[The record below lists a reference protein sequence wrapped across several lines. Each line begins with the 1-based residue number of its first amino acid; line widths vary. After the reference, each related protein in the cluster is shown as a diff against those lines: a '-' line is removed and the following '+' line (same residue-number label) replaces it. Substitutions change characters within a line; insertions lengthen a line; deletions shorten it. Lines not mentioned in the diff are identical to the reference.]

1 MPIHYVQPYP
11 THFSIIFFIFSK
23 RLLWFLYNWISIL
36 SVCRLRQESELL
48 SRSSHWSQSDLQS
61 ASSANNITE
70 NNSSE
75 STSSSE
81 TLKWLG
87 SMSDVSVSSHATNS
101 SNISGSGKLN
111 VKNIF
116 FFKSFLLSGGNL
128 CRFFFRFTH
137 RFYDN
142 IQNKH

>member
-1 MPIHYVQPYP
+1 M
-11 THFSIIFFIFSK
+11 
-23 RLLWFLYNWISIL
+23 
-36 SVCRLRQESELL
+36 L

-61 ASSANNITE
+61 TSSVSNINAAVD

-101 SNISGSGKLN
+101 SMVSGSGKCVYASNKCTHFLPLFIVHAIYCIISTN
-111 VKNIF
+111 WSQMYLYSDILHRTNRANRICF
-116 FFKSFLLSGGNL
+116 YFYPFRALLLS
-128 CRFFFRFTH
+128 
-137 RFYDN
+137 
-142 IQNKH
+142 NK

>member
-1 MPIHYVQPYP
+1 M
-11 THFSIIFFIFSK
+11 
-23 RLLWFLYNWISIL
+23 
-36 SVCRLRQESELL
+36 L

-61 ASSANNITE
+61 TSSVSNINAAVD

-101 SNISGSGKLN
+101 SMVSGSGKCVYASN
-111 VKNIF
+111 KCTH
-116 FFKSFLLSGGNL
+116 FLSLFIL
-128 CRFFFRFTH
+128 H
-137 RFYDN
+137 V
-142 IQNKH
+142 I